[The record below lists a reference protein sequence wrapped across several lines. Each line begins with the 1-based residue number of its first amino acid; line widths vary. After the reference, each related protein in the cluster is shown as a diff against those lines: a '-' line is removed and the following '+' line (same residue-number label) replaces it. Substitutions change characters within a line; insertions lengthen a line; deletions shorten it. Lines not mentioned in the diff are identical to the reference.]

1 MRRHLAIFRL
11 FLAHTGGKVL
21 LVLVLLAAAEGA
33 VVFRWRGLAP
43 SVSLLGYYERCA
55 TALGILFL
63 VAAILVSVLL
73 LWAGVG
79 WGKGRP
85 GDTLDRLMVSPW
97 WVVFWQG
104 LYNTLAFLLLWG
116 VQALLLVAL
125 AWFYGKQG
133 GQLSAQSL
141 YLLMWQRDLPHFL
154 LPLGGVG
161 GWVSRGLLA
170 AGLGCT
176 AACFAQG
183 LRRGMWDLSFPIL
196 FLCALPFLGKGYSLL
211 LVVLSL
217 LCGAVGLGHLW
228 WKGKEARH
236 EETTSV

>member
-1 MRRHLAIFRL
+1 MRPHGAVFRL
-11 FLAHTGGKVL
+11 FLAHTVGKVL
-21 LVLVLLAAAEGA
+21 AVLVLLGAAEAA
-33 VVFRWRGLAP
+33 VALWHRETIP
-43 SVSLLGYYERCA
+43 QVSLLGYYERCA
-55 TALGILFL
+55 TALGLLFL
-63 VAAILVSVLL
+63 AAAVLVSVLL

-85 GDTLDRLMVSPW
+85 GDTLDRLTVSPW

-104 LYNTLAFLLLWG
+104 LYNTLVFLLLWG
-116 VQALLLVAL
+116 VQALLLVAM

-141 YLLMWQRDLPHFL
+141 YLLVWQRDLPHFL

-161 GWVSRGLLA
+161 GWVSRGFLA

-228 WKGKEARH
+228 WKGKEACH
-236 EETTSV
+236 EEKTPV